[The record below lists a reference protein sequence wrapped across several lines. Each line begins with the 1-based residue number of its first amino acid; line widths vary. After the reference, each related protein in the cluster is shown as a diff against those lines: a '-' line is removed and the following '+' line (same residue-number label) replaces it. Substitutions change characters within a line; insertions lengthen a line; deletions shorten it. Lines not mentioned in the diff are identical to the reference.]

1 MRKLLVLG
9 FVGLLAQLI
18 DGSLGMAYGVTS
30 STLLLAA
37 GVAPAAASA
46 AVHFSEIGTS
56 LVSGFSHHK
65 LGNVDWRTVS
75 ILAVPGFVGAF
86 AGATFLASLPA
97 DTAKPWVAGLL
108 LALGIYVVFRFL
120 VLGGRRPTFKTRP
133 SAKFLMPMGLVGGT
147 LDSIGGGGWGPVGTT
162 TLLSSG
168 RLEPRK
174 VVGSID
180 TSEFVVAVGGS
191 LGFILALG
199 SPGIEWSYAIALLAG
214 GVIAAPIAAWLVKKL
229 AARVLGVAAGG
240 LIVLTNSKT
249 ISEALG
255 ASGSAVGAIAAVV
268 GALWISGIVW
278 AVKQERK
285 AAALDESTSR
295 SLPPSDHNGRV
306 TTPDFDTLV
315 AEHRSEL
322 FAHCYRMLGS
332 PQDAEDALQEALLG
346 AWKGY
351 AGFEGRAR
359 CGRGSTRSPPTPASS
374 TSRSG

>member
-1 MRKLLVLG
+1 MRKLIVLG
-9 FVGLLAQLI
+9 FVGLLAQLV

-30 STLLLAA
+30 STLLLAT

-65 LGNVDWRTVS
+65 LGNVDWKTVS

-108 LALGIYVVFRFL
+108 LVLGLYVIYRFL
-120 VLGGRRPTFKTRP
+120 VLGGRRPTFKARP
-133 SAKFLMPMGLVGGT
+133 GAKFLVPMGLVGGT

-191 LGFILALG
+191 LGFLLAL
-199 SPGIEWSYAIALLAG
+199 SSAGIPWNFALALLIG
-214 GVIAAPIAAWLVKKL
+214 GVIAAPIAAWLVRHL
-229 AARVLGVAAGG
+229 PARVLGVAAGG
-240 LIVLTNSKT
+240 LIVLTNTKT
-249 ISEALG
+249 IAEAVG
-255 ASGSAVGAIAAVV
+255 ASGNQVAVLAAAVAV
-268 GALWISGIVW
+268 LWISGIAW
-278 AVKQERK
+278 AVSQERK
-285 AAALDESTSR
+285 ARETEQPEEAY
-295 SLPPSDHNGRV
+295 
-306 TTPDFDTLV
+306 
-315 AEHRSEL
+315 AEV
-322 FAHCYRMLGS
+322 
-332 PQDAEDALQEALLG
+332 
-346 AWKGY
+346 
-351 AGFEGRAR
+351 
-359 CGRGSTRSPPTPASS
+359 
-374 TSRSG
+374 

>member
-65 LGNVDWRTVS
+65 LGNVDWKTVS
-75 ILAVPGFVGAF
+75 VLAVPGFLGAF
-86 AGATFLASLPA
+86 AGATLLASLDG

-108 LALGIYVVFRFL
+108 LALGIYVIYRFL
-120 VLGGRRPTFKTRP
+120 VLGGRRPKFKTRP
-133 SAKFLMPMGLVGGT
+133 GARFLVPMGLVGGT

-191 LGFILALG
+191 LGFLFALG
-199 SPGIEWSYAIALLAG
+199 SQGIDWNYAIALLAG
-214 GVIAAPIAAWLVKKL
+214 GVVAAPIAAWLVRKL

-249 ISEALG
+249 IAEALG
-255 ASGSAVGAIAAVV
+255 ASGATVGAVAGLVAV
-268 GALWISGIVW
+268 LWISGIVW
-278 AVKQERK
+278 AVRMER
-285 AAALDESTSR
+285 
-295 SLPPSDHNGRV
+295 
-306 TTPDFDTLV
+306 
-315 AEHRSEL
+315 
-322 FAHCYRMLGS
+322 
-332 PQDAEDALQEALLG
+332 
-346 AWKGY
+346 
-351 AGFEGRAR
+351 RAR
-359 CGRGSTRSPPTPASS
+359 EIEHLEEQLVTV
-374 TSRSG
+374 